1 VRELGALAR
10 GEKEEE
16 NVEEASCSQQEEAI
30 LCLEL
35 GAETS
40 LFDMDPSAVP
50 LSVNCDAQCNC
61 LYITKP
67 VEQLRKDTTRTRTS
81 SRRTSSPLEKLQ
93 QLSQIQR
100 VAEAPTPPERNRLI
114 KLDGRV
120 GSSEL
125 TLLLDSGASQD
136 FLAWST
142 ARRLGLKHR
151 AAEPMSVRL
160 AD

>member
-1 VRELGALAR
+1 MRELGALAK

-93 QLSQIQR
+93 QLPQIQR
-100 VAEAPTPPERNRLI
+100 AAEAPTPP
-114 KLDGRV
+114 
-120 GSSEL
+120 
-125 TLLLDSGASQD
+125 
-136 FLAWST
+136 
-142 ARRLGLKHR
+142 
-151 AAEPMSVRL
+151 
-160 AD
+160 